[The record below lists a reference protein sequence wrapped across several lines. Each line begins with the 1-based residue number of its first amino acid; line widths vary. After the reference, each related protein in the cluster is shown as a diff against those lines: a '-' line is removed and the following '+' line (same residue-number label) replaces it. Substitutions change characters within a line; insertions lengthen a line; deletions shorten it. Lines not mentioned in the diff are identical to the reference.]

1 MKKIAFALLLVFFI
15 FNLCA
20 CGSLSNKQAFVGV
33 WEWEDKDTLETITI
47 TINDDE
53 TGTFYS
59 ENGSKFTFT
68 WEVKGENSIEIDLG
82 DDKTIARINRNVTPL
97 ELTWGMY
104 PDPFIKSN

>member
-1 MKKIAFALLLVFFI
+1 MKKITFALLLVFVV
-15 FNLCA
+15 FNLCS

-33 WEWEDKDTLETITI
+33 WEWEDITI

-59 ENGSKFTFT
+59 EHGSKDTFT
-68 WEVKGENSIEIDLG
+68 WEVKGENSIEIDFG
-82 DDKTIARINRNVTPL
+82 DKKTIARINRNVTPL